1 MSVARKVQV
10 AIVGAGPT
18 GLTLSALLSRYGV
31 TSLVLEK
38 GAALPTHPQAHYVNA
53 RTMEIFRHNFAG
65 LEAKV
70 SRLKSLVEE

>member
-38 GAALPTHPQAHYVNA
+38 GAALPTHPQAHPYTETGSASNLRPLGA
-53 RTMEIFRHNFAG
+53 LAG
-65 LEAKV
+65 APID
-70 SRLKSLVEE
+70 